1 MDKVRNRYCVW
12 SQIRDE
18 ARNLQRFIEWHLSQ
32 GFEYFVFGDDRSTDN
47 PRLILEPYIDLG
59 IVDIYDATE
68 HSENHGRFVGKSFFA
83 KDDIVAF
90 IDVDEFVRSVSG
102 FATNELDE
110 IFSDRSIEILY
121 LNWVFKSTGN
131 TEPSLLC
138 DYRDSFA
145 YTQPDIF
152 TKYVVRSCSIQNLKE
167 SELSCHFAPGIPIER
182 SKNGASSQPQFIK
195 PNEPGDIRECVRNN
209 QFNLS
214 KIPSACSLY
223 PQDPKI
229 WLDHFYT
236 REFDYYF
243 NFKSILGNKQ
253 GVGTANEIR
262 GMGYYN
268 HGLGAADIA
277 TEKTFNSLNF
287 RRLFPK
293 LELPEQREL
302 SSNRPNGNGNGKT
315 VYIHMGLPKTGTTA
329 FQDAIHFYTK
339 RNVLSPIGYVQIK
352 NSAFMEHSQ
361 NGLDLTRTASHSTLD
376 QFQNVIKDHCTAIN
390 DSDQLVHLI
399 SSEEFA
405 LMDSSFF
412 GLVKQSFSN
421 AGINSCGIV
430 VIRPFIEFALS
441 FFKQYISMHVQ
452 MEYHTVL
459 TYEEIAE
466 SARQHI
472 ERVVINC
479 TLTSD
484 FKVIRYNAHSIS
496 NSIIQFIYLESG
508 PIDVSANE
516 QRTNISLNLQI
527 ADALFLMRSA
537 ESVNNENKS
546 KKYFQEHAAD
556 VPNNY
561 QLPST
566 HPYYIAII
574 RERERL
580 KQFLSAFP
588 HQHRWE
594 HLFADGN

>member
-32 GFEYFVFGDDRSTDN
+32 GFEYFVFGDDRSIDN
-47 PRLILEPYIDLG
+47 PRSILEPYIDLG
-59 IVDIYDATE
+59 IVDIYDATG

-110 IFSDRSIEILY
+110 IFSDCSIEILY
-121 LNWVFKSTGN
+121 LNWVFKSTG
-131 TEPSLLC
+131 TTAPSLLG

-152 TKYVVRSCSIQNLKE
+152 TKYIVRSCSIQKLKE
-167 SELSCHFAPGIPIER
+167 SELSCHFAPGIPIEK
-182 SKNGASSQPQFIK
+182 SINGASSQPQFIK
-195 PNEPGDIRECVRNN
+195 PNEPGDVRECVRNN
-209 QFNLS
+209 QFTLS
-214 KIPSACSLY
+214 KEPLTWSLY

-229 WLDHFYT
+229 RLDHFYT
-236 REFDYYF
+236 REFDNYF

-268 HGLGAADIA
+268 HGLGRADIA
-277 TEKTFNSLNF
+277 TERTFNSLNF

-293 LELPEQREL
+293 LELPEQREI
-302 SSNRPNGNGNGKT
+302 SNNRPNGNGKT

-329 FQDAIHFYTK
+329 FQDAILLYTK

-352 NSAFMEHSQ
+352 NSDFMEYSQ

-376 QFQNVIKDHCTAIN
+376 RFQNVIKDYCIAIN
-390 DSDQLVHLI
+390 DSDRLVHLI
-399 SSEEFA
+399 TSEEFA

-421 AGINSCGIV
+421 AGIHSCGIV

-459 TYEEIAE
+459 TYEQIAE

-472 ERVVINC
+472 ERAVINC
-479 TLTSD
+479 MLTSD
-484 FKVIRYNAHSIS
+484 FKVINYRKQSIS
-496 NSIIQFIYLESG
+496 NSIINFIYQESE
-508 PIDVSANE
+508 PIDVSIIE
-516 QRTNISLNLQI
+516 QKTNIGLNLQT
-527 ADALFLMRSA
+527 ADALFLLRSV
-537 ESVNNENKS
+537 ESVNNEYIS

-556 VPNNY
+556 SPINY